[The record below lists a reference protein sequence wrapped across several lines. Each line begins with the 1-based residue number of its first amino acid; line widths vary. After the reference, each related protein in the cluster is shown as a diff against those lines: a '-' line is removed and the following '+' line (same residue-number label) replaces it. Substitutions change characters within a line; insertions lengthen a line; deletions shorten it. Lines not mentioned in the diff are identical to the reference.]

1 VTVSQN
7 GAVPRGDVLVASD
20 YEPWLFQA
28 MIDELKSNELG
39 IGFVYSLL
47 DLVARRYG
55 LKDVTVKLV
64 HDTTGVQ
71 CFRLGRLNVAS
82 DILARHG
89 RSAEVICDPDVVPES
104 ERNAIRTACQL
115 SFSLHL
121 ARYSSARDPLT
132 NIANRRSFDTTLES
146 ASARSSRYGWPFTLV
161 LADLDGFKAV
171 NDRLGHA
178 RGDDLLRKFGFA
190 LRSSVR
196 KGDAAA
202 RIGGDEFAVILS
214 NAEGHEVT
222 GFLDRLR
229 AGLASTGNV
238 IEFTVGTAS
247 SPRDSVDP
255 TELFRIADARLYAK
269 KGINLE

>member
-1 VTVSQN
+1 MSSKNGSLPHDEELVT
-7 GAVPRGDVLVASD
+7 RD

-28 MIDELKSNELG
+28 MLDELTNNELG

-47 DLVARRYG
+47 ELVAKRYE
-55 LKDVTVKLV
+55 LRDVTVTLV
-64 HDTTGVQ
+64 HETTGLQ
-71 CFRLGRLNVAS
+71 SFRLGQKNVDP
-82 DILARHG
+82 DILASHG
-89 RSAEVICDPDVVPES
+89 VRGGIICDPDIIPES
-104 ERNAIRTACQL
+104 ERDAIRTACQL
-115 SFSLHL
+115 SLSLHL

-132 NIANRRSFDTTLES
+132 NIANRRSFDSTLET
-146 ASARSSRYGWPFTLV
+146 AAARSSRYGWPFTLV
-161 LADLDGFKAV
+161 LADLNDFKAV

-178 RGDDLLRKFGFA
+178 RGDDLLRRFGFA

-229 AGLASTGNV
+229 SGLALAGNV
-238 IEFTVGTAS
+238 IEFSVGTAS

-255 TELFRIADARLYAK
+255 AELFRIADARLYAK
-269 KGINLE
+269 KGISLE

>member
-1 VTVSQN
+1 MT
-7 GAVPRGDVLVASD
+7 RD

-28 MIDELKSNELG
+28 MLDELTNNELG

-47 DLVARRYG
+47 ELVAKRYS
-55 LKDVTVKLV
+55 LSDVTVTLF
-64 HDTTGVQ
+64 HEMTGVQ
-71 CFRLGRLNVAS
+71 SFRLGQKNVDLDVFAQQGS
-82 DILARHG
+82 LVG
-89 RSAEVICDPDVVPES
+89 VICNPDVVPES
-104 ERNAIRTACQL
+104 ERDAIRTACQL
-115 SFSLHL
+115 SLSLHL
-121 ARYSSARDPLT
+121 ARYSSARDHLT
-132 NIANRRSFDTTLES
+132 NIANRRSFDSTLET
-146 ASARSSRYGWPFTLV
+146 AAARSSRYGWPFTLV
-161 LADLDGFKAV
+161 LADLNDFKAV

-178 RGDDLLRKFGFA
+178 RGDDLLRRFGFA

-229 AGLASTGNV
+229 SNLASAGNV
-238 IEFTVGTAS
+238 IEFSVGTAS

-255 TELFRIADARLYAK
+255 AELFRIADARLYAK
-269 KGINLE
+269 KGISLE

>member
-1 VTVSQN
+1 
-7 GAVPRGDVLVASD
+7 
-20 YEPWLFQA
+20 
-28 MIDELKSNELG
+28 
-39 IGFVYSLL
+39 
-47 DLVARRYG
+47 
-55 LKDVTVKLV
+55 
-64 HDTTGVQ
+64 
-71 CFRLGRLNVAS
+71 
-82 DILARHG
+82 
-89 RSAEVICDPDVVPES
+89 
-104 ERNAIRTACQL
+104 
-115 SFSLHL
+115 
-121 ARYSSARDPLT
+121 
-132 NIANRRSFDTTLES
+132 
-146 ASARSSRYGWPFTLV
+146 
-161 LADLDGFKAV
+161 
-171 NDRLGHA
+171 
-178 RGDDLLRKFGFA
+178 
-190 LRSSVR
+190 VR

>member
-1 VTVSQN
+1 VSSQN
-7 GAVPRGDVLVASD
+7 GAVPHPEQLVTKD

-28 MIDELKSNELG
+28 MLDELTNNELG
-39 IGFVYSLL
+39 IGFVYTLL
-47 DLVARRYG
+47 ELVAKRYQ
-55 LKDVTVKLV
+55 LRDVIVTLE

-71 CFRLGRLNVAS
+71 SFRLGRKNVDA
-82 DILARHG
+82 DILVKHAG
-89 RSAEVICDPDVVPES
+89 RAGVICDPDVIPEN
-104 ERNAIRTACQL
+104 ERDAIRTACQL
-115 SFSLHL
+115 SLALHL

-132 NIANRRSFDTTLES
+132 NIANRRSFDATLET
-146 ASARSSRYGWPFTLV
+146 AAARSARYGWPFTLV
-161 LADLDGFKAV
+161 LADLNDFKAV
-171 NDRLGHA
+171 NDRVGHA
-178 RGDDLLRKFGFA
+178 RGDDLLRRFGFA

-229 AGLASTGNV
+229 NSLATAGNV
-238 IEFTVGTAS
+238 VEFSVGTAS

-255 TELFRIADARLYAK
+255 IELFRIADARLYQK